1 MTSLLYNLIIAE
13 NYINSS
19 NKESFSECYEVIKY
33 TSVMIIS
40 IIKLYWLPHNTQ
52 RRIPSSLN
60 GSQGVHLQKYNIKE
74 SF

>member
-33 TSVMIIS
+33 TSVVIIS
-40 IIKLYWLPHNTQ
+40 IIKLYWSLMTVFGYLIILKEGSLLP
-52 RRIPSSLN
+52 
-60 GSQGVHLQKYNIKE
+60 
-74 SF
+74 

>member
-33 TSVMIIS
+33 TSVVIIS
-40 IIKLYWLPHNTQ
+40 IIKLY
-52 RRIPSSLN
+52 
-60 GSQGVHLQKYNIKE
+60 
-74 SF
+74 